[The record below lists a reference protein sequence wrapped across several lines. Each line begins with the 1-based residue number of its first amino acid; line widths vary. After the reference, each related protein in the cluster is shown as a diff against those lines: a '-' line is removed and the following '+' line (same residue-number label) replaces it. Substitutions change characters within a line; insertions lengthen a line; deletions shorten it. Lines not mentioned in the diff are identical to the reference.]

1 MCSLFHNIILNTNGV
16 VNNELNIK
24 TVRYIKLKDII
35 NFPIYLRIYQN
46 KIEIYGF
53 DMESSSEK
61 ISEFPGKCQV
71 ADFEI
76 ADYTGLFAEYIYA
89 AFYYRIKFKPLTY
102 SMNVTGN
109 KSDEELMTE
118 LLIPIYSENDKPKE
132 YFPMYNDLFDNMQV
146 ISTLLYKE
154 EVNNYIETFKYHK

>member
-1 MCSLFHNIILNTNGV
+1 MYNLFHNIILNTNGV
-16 VNNELNIK
+16 VNDELNIK
-24 TVRYIKLKDII
+24 PVRYVQIKDII

-46 KIEIYGF
+46 KIEIFGF
-53 DMESSSEK
+53 DKDSSEK

-76 ADYTGLFAEYIYA
+76 ADYKGLFAEYIYA

-154 EVNNYIETFKYHK
+154 EVNNYIDTFKYHK